1 MRIKLSSD
9 CSSLFSLLTG
19 CRQQTNVGRF
29 LSLSSFRQKILRV
42 RFTLLYSLPFISSSV
57 LLLWCFSYLPL
68 VLFFACFL
76 TFCPLLFLRVSTV
89 LSSSRSLPVASFC
102 PPFPS
107 VCHIA
112 FIYLL
117 LPIPAPFII
126 SLPPHCLQYVLYMC
140 VCVDVSCLHVH
151 SFAQLATRAI
161 LHLFTRDGT
170 G

>member
-1 MRIKLSSD
+1 MLLIP
-9 CSSLFSLLTG
+9 LFIPAENTPH
-19 CRQQTNVGRF
+19 QIYFTPF
-29 LSLSSFRQKILRV
+29 LSFPHLSFFCGISLIYLWFSF
-42 RFTLLYSLPFISSSV
+42 LPA
-57 LLLWCFSYLPL
+57 
-68 VLFFACFL
+68 FFRSPHSCFL
-76 TFCPLLFLRVSTV
+76 LVSTV

-170 G
+170 R